1 MGEEDKKGN
10 TIEFRAP
17 EPSLYLYK
25 LESGFSAEP
34 KEKKQLL
41 ITSSSLLAEV
51 KINLTTLIPGIT
63 IQMIICF
70 SYRIPH
76 LGSEIHFIDDMVDS
90 HVQIGEQG
98 HMFTTLKVY
107 INV

>member
-1 MGEEDKKGN
+1 MGKEDKKGN
-10 TIEFRAP
+10 TIEFRSP
-17 EPSLYLYK
+17 EPSLYLYQ
-25 LESGFSAEP
+25 LESGFYGEP
-34 KEKKQLL
+34 DEKKQLL
-41 ITSSSLLAEV
+41 IPFFSLLAEV
-51 KINLTTLIPGIT
+51 KINLTTLIPAIT
-63 IQMIICF
+63 IQMIICL

-98 HMFTTLKVY
+98 HMFTTLKVN

>member
-1 MGEEDKKGN
+1 MGKEDKKGN

-17 EPSLYLYK
+17 EPSLYVYN
-25 LESGFSAEP
+25 LESGFFAEP
-34 KEKKQLL
+34 EEKKQFL
-41 ITSSSLLAEV
+41 ITSSSLLAEAE
-51 KINLTTLIPGIT
+51 IYLTTLIPGIT
-63 IQMIICF
+63 IQMIICL

>member
-10 TIEFRAP
+10 TVEFRAP

-51 KINLTTLIPGIT
+51 KINLTLIPEIT
-63 IQMIICF
+63 MQMIICF

-98 HMFTTLKVY
+98 HMFTTLKVN